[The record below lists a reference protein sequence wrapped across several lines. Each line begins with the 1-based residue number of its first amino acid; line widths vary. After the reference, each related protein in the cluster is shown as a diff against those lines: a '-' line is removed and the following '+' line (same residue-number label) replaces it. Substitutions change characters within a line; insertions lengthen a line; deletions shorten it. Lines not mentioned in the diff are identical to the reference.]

1 MISSSEH
8 PEDPRTTSSELPGIP
23 DSGPKPHV
31 TADSTVATES
41 SPRLIWATE
50 SRNRRTLDI
59 DQLDAAG
66 VVSEILAEDARVA
79 AAVQAC
85 TAQIARVVDLVVTAL
100 SAGGSVHYVGA
111 GTSGRL
117 GVLDAVELLP
127 TYGIRPDQ
135 VIGHMAGGE
144 RAFVRAVE
152 GAEDSPE
159 LGAAELAQAGPHDL
173 VIGIAASGR
182 TPYVG
187 GALAEARRRGLPTA
201 LISTNPNAPLA
212 DLADVSILP
221 DTGPEAVTGSTRM
234 KSGTAQKMTLN
245 AISTAAMIRLGKTWS
260 NLMIDVVATNEKLRV
275 RMVRIVEQAT
285 GADAGPARAA
295 LEAADGR
302 VRVAIV
308 ALAAGVGVAEAE
320 AALEETPPSAERAG
334 DPSGVRTAIDR
345 ARSASGGSGAT
356 GGAVDSGS
364 AGGAA
369 GSEPTDGV
377 APAGS
382 SAPTGDDSGSVRG
395 IGRDQR

>member
-1 MISSSEH
+1 
-8 PEDPRTTSSELPGIP
+8 
-23 DSGPKPHV
+23 
-31 TADSTVATES
+31 
-41 SPRLIWATE
+41 
-50 SRNRRTLDI
+50 
-59 DQLDAAG
+59 AAG
-66 VVSEILAEDARVA
+66 PA
-79 AAVQAC
+79 A

-308 ALAAGVGVAEAE
+308 ALAAGVDVAEAE

>member
-1 MISSSEH
+1 MSSSAEP
-8 PEDPRTTSSELPGIP
+8 PEADRPVSSGTPESPDTGSKPLATAGSQTPAETT
-23 DSGPKPHV
+23 
-31 TADSTVATES
+31 
-41 SPRLIWATE
+41 PRLTWSTE

-59 DQLDAAG
+59 DQLDSAG

-85 TAQIARVVDLVVTAL
+85 TPQIAQVVDLVVSAL
-100 SAGGSVHYVGA
+100 SAGGRVHYLGA

-127 TYGIRPDQ
+127 TYGIGSDQ
-135 VIGHMAGGE
+135 VIGHIAGGE
-144 RAFVRAVE
+144 RAFMHAVE

-159 LGAAELAQAGPHDL
+159 LGAAELDGAGEHDL

-201 LISTNPNAPLA
+201 LISTNPEAPLA
-212 DLADVSILP
+212 ALADVAILP

-260 NLMIDVVATNEKLRV
+260 NLMIDVVATNEKLRE
-275 RMVRIVEQAT
+275 RMVKIVEQAT
-285 GADAGPARAA
+285 GESAEAARNT
-295 LEAADGR
+295 LTEADGR

-308 ALAAGVGVAEAE
+308 ALSAGVGVPVAAEA
-320 AALEETPPSAERAG
+320 LERTPPSAERKG
-334 DPSGVRTAIDR
+334 DPSGVRTAIER
-345 ARSASGGSGAT
+345 ARKTLCDAEKAEGAL
-356 GGAVDSGS
+356 
-364 AGGAA
+364 
-369 GSEPTDGV
+369 
-377 APAGS
+377 
-382 SAPTGDDSGSVRG
+382 R
-395 IGRDQR
+395 